1 MLRAVQAHPVV
12 VNDLGDDGELASGR
26 TVVDEDDATDLDES
40 LEGGGSLSLL
50 VRRKKRSEKTDRSQ
64 SML

>member
-1 MLRAVQAHPVV
+1 V